1 MFHPFPFYA
10 ISQLLPLSYA
20 VTAASILSQMF
31 AQFPDS
37 AKQLG
42 KDDGLFQGP
51 RPGVFHMAQPQ
62 IIGDLV
68 AKKMNGTVILT
79 HDENVEECK
88 KKLGGYSLVYGI
100 RAAKGLEFKSVI
112 VLDFF
117 STLPT
122 ELQKAWR
129 DMVLGRAD
137 HDFSIKHPEV
147 EGQLKLLY
155 TAVTRCIERLFFA
168 ETSSSISG
176 DAFVRWMTTTSL
188 KQPDGQQP
196 IRAIAT
202 LNNIADIE
210 NMMMTEDE
218 WLASGISNAEAAE
231 AEEGNDESS
240 AKSLLEKAIYCF
252 EQAKH
257 DDFANKAK
265 LQLVSF
271 CFRCEIR
278 SDRRT
283 GFDQDTEIE
292 GARIME
298 IEGARIMAKLLQGN
312 LLLEARGL
320 GKDLQIITK
329 TIYSSSNFLQH
340 LLVQDLPGEGYSY

>member
-1 MFHPFPFYA
+1 MSH
-10 ISQLLPLSYA
+10 LLPLSYII
-20 VTAASILSQMF
+20 TAASILSQMF

-42 KDDGLFQGP
+42 KDNGLFQGP

-68 AKKMNGTVILT
+68 AKRMNGTVILT
-79 HDENVEECK
+79 HDENVDECK
-88 KKLGGYSLVYGI
+88 KKLGDYELVYGI
-100 RAAKGLEFKSVI
+100 RAAKGLEFKRVI

-117 STLPT
+117 SSLPT
-122 ELQKAWR
+122 ELQKPCR
-129 DMVLGRAD
+129 DMLFGRVD
-137 HDFSIKHPEV
+137 PDFGIKHPEI

-155 TAVTRCIERLFFA
+155 TAVTRCIEGLFFA

-188 KQPDGQQP
+188 QQPDGQQP
-196 IRAIAT
+196 TRAIAT
-202 LNNIADIE
+202 LNNITDIE
-210 NMMMTEDE
+210 NMTLTQDE
-218 WLASGISNAEAAE
+218 WLASGVSNAEAAE
-231 AEEGNDESS
+231 AEGGNDESS

-257 DDFANKAK
+257 DDFAKKAK

-271 CFRCEIR
+271 SFRCEVIR
-278 SDRRT
+278 DRNSDKGAAHR
-283 GFDQDTEIE
+283 QETEQE
-292 GARIME
+292 GVQ
-298 IEGARIMAKLLQGN
+298 IMAKLLREN

-320 GKDLQIITK
+320 GKYLQMTTK
-329 TIYSSSNFLQH
+329 TIYSSSNFLQRF
-340 LLVQDLPGEGYSY
+340 LVQMLPGEGY